1 MDWNKIIATEGNSM
15 EWKNGDFTCFIKR
28 TGLGHWCGYVTIPP
42 SYPEFDYD
50 VIECHGG
57 ITFQEENDMGV
68 TIGFDCAHS
77 GDLTRL
83 HTDNLTFIQLQ
94 FENSVY
100 RDKEYV
106 VDNVNNM
113 VSQILK
119 VRSIERHIKINN
131 LIS

>member
-1 MDWNKIIATEGNSM
+1 MNWDKIIEGNHT
-15 EWKNGDFTCFIKR
+15 EWKNGDFTCLIR
-28 TGLGHWCGYVTIPP
+28 RSNLGHWRGYVTIPNT
-42 SYPEFDYD
+42 YPEFDYD
-50 VIECHGG
+50 RIECHGG
-57 ITFQEENDMGV
+57 ITFEEKNEDGV

-83 HTDNLTFIQLQ
+83 YTDSPNFIH
-94 FENSVY
+94 FEMIY

-106 VDNVNNM
+106 IDNVNEM

-131 LIS
+131 LFDKT